1 MADKIVVSPS
11 FRLDVNG
18 KLFRIK
24 NSNTDIQDTPL
35 FETLLNRLSIVK
47 GDLPYFPDVG
57 LKQHLHKFDF
67 NTRSDASAIIAE
79 FEADLENQLK
89 TSVSIKYEMDVD
101 AKTLKLFFD
110 IDGMDYPLEVKYTA
124 FNGSIK
130 PINYSFNEE

>member
-1 MADKIVVSPS
+1 MANQTVVSPS

-24 NSNTDIQDTPL
+24 NTNTDVQDRPI
-35 FETLLNRLSIVK
+35 FETLFNRLSIVK

-67 NTRSDASAIIAE
+67 NTREDASAIIAE
-79 FEADLENQLK
+79 FEADIEKQLK
-89 TSVSIKYEMDVD
+89 TSVSIRYDLDIDSKSM
-101 AKTLKLFFD
+101 KLYFD

-130 PINYSFNEE
+130 PINYSFND

>member
-1 MADKIVVSPS
+1 MANQVTVSPS

-24 NSNTDIQDTPL
+24 KTNTDIQDTPI

-47 GDLPYFPDVG
+47 GDLPYFPEVG

-67 NTRSDASAIIAE
+67 NTESDASSIIQD
-79 FEADLENQLK
+79 FEADIERQLK
-89 TSVSIKYEMDVD
+89 TSVTISHEIDLDTKSM
-101 AKTLKLFFD
+101 TLSFD
-110 IDGMDYPLEVKYTA
+110 IDGMEYPLEVKYTA

-130 PINYSFNEE
+130 PINYSFEN